1 MKLLFYMNLLVLLF
15 FAGIIAQ
22 NSGNALLKRVQD
34 KYKSISSFSTDFIQY
49 SGNSKKIAGKFYYKR
64 NNNIRLETKN
74 SIVVSNGI
82 TDWNYI
88 KNQNKVIISKY
99 DDSDASMFSFNKI
112 IYEFPSKSSIEQTT
126 EKGSNILVIIPK
138 ENPDLNFNQVK
149 LWINDNDLV
158 KRIEIKEKNN
168 SLLNIALS
176 NYKLDQNL
184 PDSQFSFTP
193 PEGIKVIDLR

>member
-1 MKLLFYMNLLVLLF
+1 
-15 FAGIIAQ
+15 
-22 NSGNALLKRVQD
+22 
-34 KYKSISSFSTDFIQY
+34 
-49 SGNSKKIAGKFYYKR
+49 
-64 NNNIRLETKN
+64 
-74 SIVVSNGI
+74 
-82 TDWNYI
+82 
-88 KNQNKVIISKY
+88 
-99 DDSDASMFSFNKI
+99 MFSFNKI

-193 PEGIKVIDLR
+193 PEGSKVIDLR